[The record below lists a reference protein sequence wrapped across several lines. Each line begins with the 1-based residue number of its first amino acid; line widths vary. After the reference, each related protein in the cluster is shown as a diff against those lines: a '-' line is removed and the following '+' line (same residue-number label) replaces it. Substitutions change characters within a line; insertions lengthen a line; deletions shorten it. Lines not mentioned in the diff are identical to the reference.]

1 VAKRRKH
8 VAKKENTWQ
17 KEENTW
23 QKEENTWQ
31 KKKTRGKQE
40 NMLRSDDF
48 RVPLIPSVLKRQ
60 NDNWPEIYLW
70 MCYLDFL

>member
-8 VAKKENTWQ
+8 VAKK
-17 KEENTW
+17 ENTW

-48 RVPLIPSVLKRQ
+48 RVP
-60 NDNWPEIYLW
+60 NT
-70 MCYLDFL
+70 